1 MERGRATERAGTGPA
16 DSGPGGL
23 AARLYRQ
30 AWLMFVLPPLFW
42 SGNFVLGKAVAG
54 HVPPVGLAFW
64 RWTGAL
70 LILLV
75 LFGPRFR
82 ADLPELR
89 RRWPIVLVLAALGIG
104 LYNTLV
110 YIGLGTTS
118 VLNAL
123 VLQSSTPVV
132 IVAASVLVYRDR
144 IGLRQAAGIA
154 VSLAG
159 ALAIVTRGD
168 PAALLD
174 LRLAIG
180 DALILLAVA
189 GYALYTVLLRD
200 RPAVHPMSLLIA
212 TFGLG
217 AAMILPFYLH
227 ESLVAGRPMPLD
239 GTTAWAVAYVC
250 VFPSILAY
258 IAFNRS
264 VELLGAN
271 RTGLAF
277 HLMPVFGSLLAIL
290 LLGERFE
297 GHHAVGIP
305 LIAAGILLATRQPAA
320 RP

>member
-1 MERGRATERAGTGPA
+1 MDDGRRPETAETEGR
-16 DSGPGGL
+16 DGGIV
-23 AARLYRQ
+23 ARLYRL

-70 LILLV
+70 TILLIL
-75 LFGPRFR
+75 FWPRVR

-89 RRWPIVLVLAALGIG
+89 RRWRIVLVLAALGIG

-132 IVAASVLVYRDR
+132 IVAASVLVFRDR
-144 IGLRQAAGIA
+144 IGVRQAAGIA

-168 PAALLD
+168 AGALLQLD
-174 LRLAIG
+174 LAVG

-189 GYALYTVLLRD
+189 GYALYTVLLRN
-200 RPAVHPMSLLIA
+200 RPAVHPMSLLVA

-217 AAMILPFYLH
+217 ALMILPFYLH

-239 GTTAWAVAYVC
+239 VTAAWAVAYVC

-264 VELLGAN
+264 VELIGAN

-297 GHHAVGIP
+297 AHHAVGIP
-305 LIAAGILLATRQPAA
+305 LIAAGILLATRRSPT
-320 RP
+320 R

>member
-16 DSGPGGL
+16 DGGPGGL

-75 LFGPRFR
+75 LFGPRLR

-89 RRWPIVLVLAALGIG
+89 RRWPIVLILAALGIG

-180 DALILLAVA
+180 DALILLLGQLAIQNQLA
-189 GYALYTVLLRD
+189 CHLLRQESRSMLRFLFQTIVGRLSFLICQNVGSSD
-200 RPAVHPMSLLIA
+200 FLLEC
-212 TFGLG
+212 F
-217 AAMILPFYLH
+217 
-227 ESLVAGRPMPLD
+227 V
-239 GTTAWAVAYVC
+239 
-250 VFPSILAY
+250 
-258 IAFNRS
+258 
-264 VELLGAN
+264 
-271 RTGLAF
+271 
-277 HLMPVFGSLLAIL
+277 
-290 LLGERFE
+290 
-297 GHHAVGIP
+297 
-305 LIAAGILLATRQPAA
+305 
-320 RP
+320 